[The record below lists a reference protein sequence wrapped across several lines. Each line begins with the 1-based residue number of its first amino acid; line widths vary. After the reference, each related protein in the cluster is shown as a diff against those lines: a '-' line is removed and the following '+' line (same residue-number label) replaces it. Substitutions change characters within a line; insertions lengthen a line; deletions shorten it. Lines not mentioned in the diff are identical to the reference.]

1 MCYNLAFL
9 ERRMQK
15 YDERYK
21 DVLPPDLIKRTLTD
35 ELTVYYFVSGFS
47 HPLMPIVKHDGIFHF
62 EWGLIPVWNKDSNTA
77 KEIQV
82 KTLNAV
88 GETVFEKPS
97 FRKSIK
103 TQRCLLGI
111 SGFYEWREIN
121 KEKYPYF
128 IYTKSSDIFS
138 LGCIYENWV
147 DNQTGEIRNT
157 FSILTTPA
165 NPLMERI
172 HNIKKRMPL
181 ILSIA
186 DEKKW
191 IDPDLTKEEITK
203 LIKPYSETDMTAYT
217 VSRMINSARN
227 NRNVPEIME
236 EVEYPELCLL

>member
-21 DVLPPDLIKRTLTD
+21 DILPPDLIKRTLTD
-35 ELTVYYFVSGFS
+35 ELPVYYFVSGFS
-47 HPLMPIVKHDGIFHF
+47 HPLLPIVKHDGVFLY
-62 EWGLIPVWNKDSNTA
+62 EWGLIPFWNKDTHTA
-77 KEIQV
+77 KEIQT

-97 FRKSIK
+97 YRNSIK

-111 SGFYEWREIN
+111 SGFFEWREFN
-121 KEKYPYF
+121 KVKYPYF
-128 IYTKSSDIFS
+128 IYTTSRDIFS
-138 LGCIYENWV
+138 LGCIFENWI
-147 DNQTGEIRNT
+147 DNDTGEIRNT

-181 ILSIA
+181 ILPIN

-191 IDPDLTKEEITK
+191 IDPHLTKEEITK

-217 VSRMINSARN
+217 VSQMINSARN

-236 EVEYPELCLL
+236 EVEYPEMNLL